1 MRNQPVINISFKT
14 GLLNKT
20 YFFFSIYIS
29 TIIVESLLLLKKQLK
44 GCPRTIVPI
53 DLCCLNQ
60 IGQFYHSMISS
71 EYEKIKG
78 QDVQGKVL
86 IANRGEIAIR
96 IMNSCR
102 DLGLDY
108 VVVYTDADKNSEHV
122 QQNILSGENQNCWQ
136 ITSYTDPNDLF
147 AVADHTDC
155 TAIHPGYGFFS
166 EDFRFAR
173 RAATRNRPL
182 TFIGPNWQVIKDL
195 GDKINTK
202 RVANRL
208 GIPTIPGTD
217 SPIYNE
223 MEAEEIA
230 QRLMDNQESHNIS
243 NPSILVK
250 AAAGGGGMGIEEVTE
265 IEQFRRI
272 YRQVQSY
279 AKRQFGDG
287 GVLIEQCLRDYNH
300 LEVQLV
306 CSRHGERVHFG
317 SRNCTIQSTGRQ
329 KRVEAAPGFDR
340 SCFDY
345 DFDEKE
351 ILDKIVDYS
360 LKLAA
365 HVDYD
370 NVGTWE
376 WIVSRSGQPYLLEVN
391 TRIQVE
397 NDVSARIS
405 YLNNEHPNLIRE
417 QIRLALGEKM
427 GYSQSNVEFKGVAIE
442 LRIVAEDTDR
452 GFAPWIGKI
461 TKFHFPQHDWS
472 VVYSHVPFDRE
483 YMIPSDF
490 DPNLAL
496 ALVWGKDMNEAKKRA
511 IKFIKQ
517 TKILGKDTND
527 ATIITNLSYL
537 KENLSRL
544 LVF

>member
-1 MRNQPVINISFKT
+1 M
-14 GLLNKT
+14 
-20 YFFFSIYIS
+20 
-29 TIIVESLLLLKKQLK
+29 E
-44 GCPRTIVPI
+44 
-53 DLCCLNQ
+53 
-60 IGQFYHSMISS
+60 
-71 EYEKIKG
+71 
-78 QDVQGKVL
+78 GKVL

-96 IMNSCR
+96 IMNACK

-108 VVVYTDADKNSEHV
+108 VVVYTDADKDSEHV
-122 QQNILSGENQNCWQ
+122 QRNVTSGPEQNAWR
-136 ITSYTDPNDLF
+136 ITSYTEPNDLF
-147 AVADHTDC
+147 AVADHTLC

-173 RAATRNRPL
+173 RATIRDRSL
-182 TFIGPNWQVIKDL
+182 IFIGPSWEVIKNL

-202 RVANRL
+202 RVANQL
-208 GIPTIPGTD
+208 KIPTIPGTD

-223 MEAEEIA
+223 MDAEEIA
-230 QRLMDNQESHNIS
+230 QHLMNDQRAQGID

-265 IEQFRRI
+265 INQFRRI

-287 GVLIEQCLRDYNH
+287 GVLIEQCLTDYNH
-300 LEVQLV
+300 LEVQLL
-306 CSRHGERVHFG
+306 CSQHGERIHFG

-329 KRVEAAPGFDR
+329 KRVEAAPGFHA

-345 DFDEKE
+345 DFDEKKV
-351 ILDKIVDYS
+351 LDQIVDYS

-365 HVDYD
+365 HVRYD

-405 YLNNEHPNLIRE
+405 YLDNAHPNLIRE
-417 QIRLALGEKM
+417 QIRLALGEEI
-427 GYSQSNVEFKGVAIE
+427 GYKQNHVEFKGASIE
-442 LRIVAEDTDR
+442 LRIVAEDTQR
-452 GFAPWIGKI
+452 GFAPWIGTI
-461 TKFHFPQHDWS
+461 TEFSFPTHDWS
-472 VVYSHVPFDRE
+472 VVYTHVPFDKP
-483 YMIPSDF
+483 YTIPSEY

-496 ALVWGKDMNEAKKRA
+496 ALVWGRTMNEAKDRA
-511 IKFIKQ
+511 SQYIDEVTIKGQ
-517 TKILGKDTND
+517 DSQGGS
-527 ATIITNLSYL
+527 IITNLTYL
-537 KENLSRL
+537 KTNLSRL
-544 LVF
+544 LTF

>member
-1 MRNQPVINISFKT
+1 M
-14 GLLNKT
+14 
-20 YFFFSIYIS
+20 
-29 TIIVESLLLLKKQLK
+29 
-44 GCPRTIVPI
+44 
-53 DLCCLNQ
+53 
-60 IGQFYHSMISS
+60 
-71 EYEKIKG
+71 
-78 QDVQGKVL
+78 QGKVL

-108 VVVYTDADKNSEHV
+108 VVVYTGSDKDSEHV
-122 QQNILSGENQNCWQ
+122 QQNITSGESQNAWR
-136 ITSYTDPNDLF
+136 ITNYTDPNDIF
-147 AVADHTDC
+147 AVADHTGC

-173 RAATRNRPL
+173 RAALRDRPL
-182 TFIGPNWQVIKDL
+182 TFIGPSWQVIRDL

-202 RVANRL
+202 RVANQL

-230 QRLMDNQESHNIS
+230 QDLMDDQIKQNIS

-306 CSRHGERVHFG
+306 CSRHGERVHFS

-345 DFDEKE
+345 SFDEKA
-351 ILDKIVDYS
+351 ILDQIVQYS
-360 LKLAA
+360 LKLAD

-405 YLNNEHPNLIRE
+405 YLNDDHPNLIRE

-427 GYSQSNVEFKGVAIE
+427 GYTQEDIQFKGASIE
-442 LRIVAEDTDR
+442 LRIVAENTDR
-452 GFAPWIGKI
+452 GFAPWIGTI
-461 TKFHFPQHDWS
+461 TKFDFPHHDWS
-472 VVYSHVPFDRE
+472 VVYSHVPFDKE
-483 YMIPSDF
+483 YTIPSDF

-511 IKFIKQ
+511 LKYIKQ
-517 TKILGKDTND
+517 TKIQGKDSSGAN
-527 ATIITNLSYL
+527 IITNLGYL
-537 KENLSRL
+537 KDNLDRL

>member
-1 MRNQPVINISFKT
+1 MVAN
-14 GLLNKT
+14 
-20 YFFFSIYIS
+20 
-29 TIIVESLLLLKKQLK
+29 LK
-44 GCPRTIVPI
+44 G
-53 DLCCLNQ
+53 
-60 IGQFYHSMISS
+60 
-71 EYEKIKG
+71 KI
-78 QDVQGKVL
+78 L
-86 IANRGEIAIR
+86 IANRGEIAVR
-96 IMNSCR
+96 IMNACR

-108 VVVYTDADKNSEHV
+108 VVVYTGADKDSEHV
-122 QQNILSGENQNCWQ
+122 QRNITTGEGQNAWR
-136 ITSYTDPNDLF
+136 ITSYTEPNDVF
-147 AVADHTDC
+147 AVADHTGC

-173 RAATRNRPL
+173 RATIRDRSL
-182 TFIGPNWQVIKDL
+182 TFIGPNWQVIRDL

-202 RVANRL
+202 KVANEL

-230 QRLMDNQESHNIS
+230 ARLLAEQREEGID

-272 YRQVQSY
+272 YRQLQNY

-306 CSRHGERVHFG
+306 CSRHGERIHFG

-329 KRVEAAPGFDR
+329 KRVEAAPGFHD
-340 SCFDY
+340 SCFEY
-345 DFDEKE
+345 DFDEKKL
-351 ILDKIVDYS
+351 LDQIVEYS
-360 LKLAA
+360 LKLAT
-365 HVDYD
+365 HVNYD

-405 YLNNEHPNLIRE
+405 YLNNKHPNLIRE
-417 QIRLALGEKM
+417 QIRIGLGEKI
-427 GYSQSNVEFKGVAIE
+427 GYNQSDVTFKGASIE
-442 LRIVAEDTDR
+442 LRIVAEDTRR
-452 GFAPWIGKI
+452 GFAPWIGTI
-461 TKFHFPQHDWS
+461 TEFTFPDHDWS
-472 VVYSHVPFDRE
+472 EVYSHVPFDRP
-483 YMIPSDF
+483 YPIPSDF

-496 ALVWGKDMNEAKKRA
+496 ALVWGEDMDDTKAKA
-511 IKFIKQ
+511 AQFIDETIIRGQ
-517 TKILGKDTND
+517 DSNNNP
-527 ATIITNLSYL
+527 IITNLEYL
-537 KENLSRL
+537 KNNLDRL
-544 LVF
+544 LAF

>member
-1 MRNQPVINISFKT
+1 M
-14 GLLNKT
+14 
-20 YFFFSIYIS
+20 
-29 TIIVESLLLLKKQLK
+29 E
-44 GCPRTIVPI
+44 
-53 DLCCLNQ
+53 
-60 IGQFYHSMISS
+60 
-71 EYEKIKG
+71 
-78 QDVQGKVL
+78 GKVL

-96 IMNSCR
+96 IMNACK

-108 VVVYTDADKNSEHV
+108 VVVYTDADKDSEHV
-122 QQNILSGENQNCWQ
+122 QRN
-136 ITSYTDPNDLF
+136 ITSGPGQNAWRITNYTEPNDIF
-147 AVADHTDC
+147 AVADHTSC

-173 RAATRNRPL
+173 RATIRDRAL
-182 TFIGPNWQVIKDL
+182 TFIGPNWEVIKNL

-202 RVANRL
+202 RIANQL

-217 SPIYNE
+217 TPIYNE

-230 QRLMDNQESHNIS
+230 QRLLETQAADGVA

-272 YRQVQSY
+272 YRQLQNY

-306 CSRHGERVHFG
+306 CSKHGERIHFG
-317 SRNCTIQSTGRQ
+317 TRNCTIQSTGRQ
-329 KRVEAAPGFDR
+329 KRVEAAPGFHK

-345 DFDEKE
+345 DFDEKQV
-351 ILDKIVDYS
+351 LDKIVEYS

-365 HVDYD
+365 HVHYD

-376 WIVSRSGQPYLLEVN
+376 WIVTRAGQPYLLEVN

-397 NDVSARIS
+397 NDISARIS
-405 YLNNEHPNLIRE
+405 YLQNRQPNLLRE
-417 QIRLALGEKM
+417 QIRLGLGEKI
-427 GYSQSNVEFKGVAIE
+427 GYRQTDVDFRGAAIE
-442 LRIVAEDTDR
+442 LRIVAEDTRR
-452 GFAPWIGKI
+452 GFAPWIGTI
-461 TKFHFPQHDWS
+461 TEFSFPEHDWS
-472 VVYSHVPFDRE
+472 AVYTHVPFDRP
-483 YMIPSDF
+483 YTIPSDF

-496 ALVWGKDMNEAKKRA
+496 ALVWGDSMDDAKARA
-511 IKFIKQ
+511 AQFIDEVA
-517 TKILGKDTND
+517 IRGKDAGDNP
-527 ATIITNLSYL
+527 IITNLAYL
-537 KENLSRL
+537 KSNLDRL
-544 LVF
+544 LAF

>member
-1 MRNQPVINISFKT
+1 MVAN
-14 GLLNKT
+14 
-20 YFFFSIYIS
+20 
-29 TIIVESLLLLKKQLK
+29 LK
-44 GCPRTIVPI
+44 
-53 DLCCLNQ
+53 
-60 IGQFYHSMISS
+60 
-71 EYEKIKG
+71 
-78 QDVQGKVL
+78 GKVL
-86 IANRGEIAIR
+86 IANRGEIAVR
-96 IMNSCR
+96 IMNACR

-108 VVVYTDADKNSEHV
+108 VVVYTDADKDSEHV
-122 QQNILSGENQNCWQ
+122 QRNITTGEGQNAWR
-136 ITSYTDPNDLF
+136 ITSYTEPNDVF
-147 AVADHTDC
+147 AVADHTGC

-173 RAATRNRPL
+173 RATIRDRSL
-182 TFIGPNWQVIKDL
+182 TFIGPNWQVIRDL

-202 RVANRL
+202 KVANEL

-230 QRLMDNQESHNIS
+230 ARLLAGQREEGID

-272 YRQVQSY
+272 YRQLQNY

-306 CSRHGERVHFG
+306 CSRHGERIHFG

-329 KRVEAAPGFDR
+329 KRVEAAPGFHD
-340 SCFDY
+340 SCFEY
-345 DFDEKE
+345 DFDEKKL
-351 ILDKIVDYS
+351 LDQIVEYS
-360 LKLAA
+360 LKLAT
-365 HVDYD
+365 HVNYD

-405 YLNNEHPNLIRE
+405 YLNNKHPNLIRE
-417 QIRLALGEKM
+417 QIRIGLGEKI
-427 GYSQSNVEFKGVAIE
+427 GYNQSDVTFKGASIE
-442 LRIVAEDTDR
+442 LRIVAEDTRR
-452 GFAPWIGKI
+452 GFAPWIGTI
-461 TKFHFPQHDWS
+461 TEFTFPDHDWS
-472 VVYSHVPFDRE
+472 KVYSHVPFDRP
-483 YMIPSDF
+483 YPIPSDF

-496 ALVWGKDMNEAKKRA
+496 ALVWGEDMDDTKAKA
-511 IKFIKQ
+511 AQFIDETIIRGQ
-517 TKILGKDTND
+517 DSNNNP
-527 ATIITNLSYL
+527 IITNLEYL
-537 KENLSRL
+537 KNNLDRL
-544 LVF
+544 LAF